1 MARIVSLAVALCM
14 TLTPLAAVAAGQA
27 TADEAKAMAEKAAD
41 YLKSV
46 GPAKAFAEFDAK
58 DGPWHDR
65 DLYVM
70 VENNQNIMVAHGAN
84 PGLIGKNVAD
94 LKDPDGKAISPE
106 IQAIAE
112 SGWVTFR
119 WLNPLTKAMEPK
131 TSYWVRT
138 GDYIVGVG
146 AYVSAR

>member
-1 MARIVSLAVALCM
+1 
-14 TLTPLAAVAAGQA
+14 
-27 TADEAKAMAEKAAD
+27 
-41 YLKSV
+41 KSV
-46 GPAKAFAEFDAK
+46 GPAKAFADFDAK

-94 LKDPDGKAISPE
+94 LKDPDGKAISHE

-112 SGWVTFR
+112 AGWVTFR
-119 WLNPLTKAMEPK
+119 WLNPLTKVMEPK